1 MRRKYP
7 AAAGSIYGMCAVGSG
22 RGVEMGLS
30 CGFSDA
36 VKGRIAREDRAYL
49 KERFLPALK
58 RRRVAVCLSG
68 DDRFMACGGSS
79 PLLEVGLSRWTH
91 ARCVKR
97 VCLRTEGVVWSGRCS
112 ALLEQTRKT
121 GGAVRF
127 SVDAAWISLMR
138 YAWIFGTRMEYRER
152 YAVEMIEKSRSSWE
166 EGQAV
171 SFMGVSSFIVKRL
184 AILALSLKIMFRRLY
199 ESQISHW
206 NRIILRH
213 THWGICLY
221 R

>member
-68 DDRFMACGGSS
+68 DDRFMACGGAS

-121 GGAVRF
+121 GGGCEVFRRCGMDIPNA
-127 SVDAAWISLMR
+127 I
-138 YAWIFGTRMEYRER
+138 RMDFRHTN
-152 YAVEMIEKSRSSWE
+152 
-166 EGQAV
+166 
-171 SFMGVSSFIVKRL
+171 GVSR
-184 AILALSLKIMFRRLY
+184 ALCGRNDRKVAFFLGGGTGRQFHGRQLIYS
-199 ESQISHW
+199 
-206 NRIILRH
+206 
-213 THWGICLY
+213 
-221 R
+221 